1 MGGLEG
7 EAIEAMRVV
16 DLRTALK
23 QRGLPTGGKKA
34 EVRCARARARGFSL
48 SGIVAEGKLTCS
60 FSLPLLLGASAN

>member
-1 MGGLEG
+1 MGGPEG

-34 EVRCARARARGFSL
+34 EVRCARARGFSL

>member
-1 MGGLEG
+1 MGGPEG

-34 EVRCARARARGFSL
+34 EVRCARARGVSL
-48 SGIVAEGKLTCS
+48 SMAS
-60 FSLPLLLGASAN
+60 LLGAS